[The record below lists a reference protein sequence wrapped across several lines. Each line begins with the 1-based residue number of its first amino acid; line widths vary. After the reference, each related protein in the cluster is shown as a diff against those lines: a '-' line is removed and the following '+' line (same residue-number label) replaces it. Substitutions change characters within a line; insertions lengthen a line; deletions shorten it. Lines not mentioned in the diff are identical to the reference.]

1 MKLNR
6 HFLIHNTGDEFVL
19 VPMGSADF
27 SGIVRGNQ
35 TFGAVLELLGKDT
48 TEEEII
54 DKMKARF
61 DAPIE
66 KIEVDV
72 KKVLSELKK
81 IGAIDE

>member
-6 HFLIHNTGDEFVL
+6 DFLLHNTGDEFVL
-19 VPMGSADF
+19 VPMGGTDF
-27 SGIVRGNQ
+27 SGIVRGNK
-35 TFGAVLELLGKDT
+35 TFGEVLELLNEDT
-48 TEEEII
+48 TEQEII
-54 DKMKARF
+54 DKMKSRF

-72 KKVLSELKK
+72 RRVISELTK